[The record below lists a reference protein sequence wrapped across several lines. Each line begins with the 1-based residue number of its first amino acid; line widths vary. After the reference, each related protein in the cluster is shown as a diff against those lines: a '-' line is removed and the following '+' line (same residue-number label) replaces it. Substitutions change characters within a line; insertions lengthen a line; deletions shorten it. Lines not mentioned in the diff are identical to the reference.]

1 MPEVEDRHVFSITPT
16 GTYSAKTAYEGFF
29 LGSVVFPHHKR
40 IWKTWALP
48 KCRFF
53 IWLVAQKRVWT
64 ADRLAKRG
72 LTHPEKCPVCDQ
84 EDETIDHLLV
94 TCSLSREFWYLL
106 LRKFGLHS
114 LAPQLDVGSYL
125 GWWELVGNIVNG
137 LTKKGLDSLII
148 LGAWIL

>member
-16 GTYSAKTAYEGFF
+16 GTYSAKTAYEGSF

-40 IWKTWALP
+40 IWKTWALR
-48 KCRFF
+48 KCRSF

-72 LTHPEKCPVCDQ
+72 LIHPEKCPVCDQ

-114 LAPQLDVGSYL
+114 LAPQPDVGSYL

-137 LTKKGLDSLII
+137 LTKKRT
-148 LGAWIL
+148 